1 MTSGGAGRRVAVV
14 TGAASGLGLLAAQR
28 LSADGWQVAAV
39 DLAVD
44 RLQAVLPEALA
55 VECDVGDRES
65 VARAAVLV
73 RRELGDPSRLVTSA
87 GIAVLGRIGD
97 LDPSRYEDAMRV
109 NYLGT
114 VNWVHE
120 VLPAMRER
128 DEGDIALIASLAGW
142 IVTTGYSAYAASKSA
157 VVGYAETLAMELA
170 DTAINV
176 RCACPQVVRTPML
189 ESIVAQGHD
198 RRRVEISRPLSPEQ
212 VIDALERSLTK
223 RRSTPW
229 VFPTA
234 TTRAAWRL
242 RRHFP
247 RAVNAF
253 SIRVGR

>member
-1 MTSGGAGRRVAVV
+1 MNSRHRVAVV

-39 DLAVD
+39 DRTVD
-44 RLQAVLPEALA
+44 RLQEVLPQALP
-55 VECDVGDRES
+55 VECDVADRGA
-65 VARAAVLV
+65 VAQAAAVV
-73 RRELGDPSRLVTSA
+73 RRELGHPSRLLTSA

-114 VNWVHE
+114 VSWVHE
-120 VLPAMRER
+120 VLPAMREKGQ
-128 DEGDIALIASLAGW
+128 GDIALFASLAGW
-142 IVTTGYSAYAASKSA
+142 IVTPGYSAYAATKWA

-170 DTAINV
+170 GTGINV
-176 RCACPQVVRTPML
+176 RCVCPQVVRTPML

-198 RRRVEISRPLSPEQ
+198 RRLVELGRPLTPER

-229 VFPTA
+229 VFPSPSA
-234 TTRAAWRL
+234 RAMWRV
-242 RRHFP
+242 RRYAP
-247 RAVNAF
+247 RLVNAL
-253 SIRVGR
+253 SIRLGN